1 MAYFKQNISKR
12 KCEENNTILMKE
24 NKEQWEVSDK
34 NVKGQDSDN
43 NLKTQPNCNTWK
55 DES

>member
-1 MAYFKQNISKR
+1 
-12 KCEENNTILMKE
+12 MKE

-43 NLKTQPNCNTWK
+43 NLKMQPNCNTWK

>member
-1 MAYFKQNISKR
+1 MASLR
-12 KCEENNTILMKE
+12 LMKE

-34 NVKGQDSDN
+34 NVKGQDSNN
-43 NLKTQPNCNTWK
+43 NLKTQPKCNTWK